1 MRTFLPAWFRRCKT
15 HRIRR
20 LPALVKLSSSAE
32 GTRFIFAHPQYG
44 NLIGCFYADYDTDK
58 LQIGQEIR
66 ISVDKSQM
74 VWFD

>member
-1 MRTFLPAWFRRCKT
+1 M
-15 HRIRR
+15 
-20 LPALVKLSSSAE
+20 KLSSSAE
-32 GTRFIFAHPQYG
+32 GTRFISAYPQYG

-58 LQIGQEIR
+58 LQIEQEIR